1 MRKLTDADE
10 QVKELEEQLV
20 DLLKQIGQLL
30 WRQLLGEVSLHK
42 ILLRIL
48 RPFELQKLKLRFH
61 INSNILLNTLFPS

>member
-1 MRKLTDADE
+1 MRKLTEEDE

-42 ILLRIL
+42 MLLSIL
-48 RPFELQKLKLRFH
+48 RPFELQKVKLRFH
-61 INSNILLNTLFPS
+61 LNSNILLNTLFPS